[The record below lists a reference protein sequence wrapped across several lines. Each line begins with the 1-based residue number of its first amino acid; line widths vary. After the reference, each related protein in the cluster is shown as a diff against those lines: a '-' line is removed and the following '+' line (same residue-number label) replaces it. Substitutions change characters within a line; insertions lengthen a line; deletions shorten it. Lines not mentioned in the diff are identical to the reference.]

1 MTKFSDQIDWET
13 TVGKVA
19 YGDDG
24 FAVRRGFGVFAIV
37 IFVAVAIIG
46 VVWLLIEQLSR
57 NPSGIFK
64 LIAPLVFVAFVVVR
78 LYQRLMVR
86 SASELLGRDRRQPV
100 LYLRSFEED
109 ETSVVGA
116 DGVYER
122 DDTFERKLT
131 KHLSRVGPVI
141 AVGKPGSLIP
151 PFGACRVNLDPEGE
165 RWKDAVSTLIGIAR
179 LVVIRCT
186 GRLGE
191 GTLWELRTLLECAP
205 PDKLILVLTPTLKNC
220 DTEVYMS
227 AYRPF
232 WEQTHALFAKPLPQD
247 PQKAKFLAF
256 DADRSPLL
264 IYTVGEFV
272 QKLGNSSGQERNA
285 AKKS

>member
-1 MTKFSDQIDWET
+1 MTKLSDQIDWET
-13 TVGKVA
+13 TVRQVA

-24 FAVRRGFGVFAIV
+24 FVRRRELGVLAIV
-37 IFVAVAIIG
+37 IFVVVGIIAI
-46 VVWLLIEQLSR
+46 VLLVIEQV
-57 NPSGIFK
+57 NHNASGVFK

-86 SASELLGRDRRQPV
+86 SASELLGHDKRQPV

-109 ETSVVGA
+109 ETSVSGA
-116 DGVYER
+116 KGVYER

-131 KHLSRVGPVI
+131 KSLSRVGPVI
-141 AVGKPGSLIP
+141 AVGKPGSLVP
-151 PFGACRVNLDPEGE
+151 PFGACRVNLNPEGE
-165 RWKDAVSTLIGIAR
+165 SWKDAVRTLIGIAR

-186 GRLGE
+186 GKLGE

-205 PDKLILVLTPTLKNC
+205 PEKLILVLTPTLKNC
-220 DTEVYMS
+220 DTDLYMS
-227 AYRPF
+227 AYSPF

-247 PQKAKFLAF
+247 PKKAKFLAF
-256 DADRSPLL
+256 DANHNPRF

-272 QKLGNSSGQERNA
+272 QKLSLSPGQERNA
-285 AKKS
+285 AKK